1 MGRKAGLEGTT
12 TQMSE
17 ITPCILGSVLGPSLQ
32 EGYGVARVCA
42 GKSNEAVER
51 KR

>member
-1 MGRKAGLEGTT
+1 VRLHLAYWV
-12 TQMSE
+12 
-17 ITPCILGSVLGPSLQ
+17 SVLGPSLQ
-32 EGYGVARVCA
+32 EGYGFAQVCA